1 NVLYLA
7 FIFSSRRRHTMS
19 KRDWSS
25 DVCSSDLVLHYWKD
39 ESSSQRETLTDAVH
53 YPVQCCP
60 HRAAESWKPS
70 CRRVPEDRHRLK
82 AAAWWQK
89 RIPANIMQSRWSR
102 CRFS

>member
-1 NVLYLA
+1 
-7 FIFSSRRRHTMS
+7 ME
-19 KRDWSS
+19 
-25 DVCSSDLVLHYWKD
+25 D

-82 AAAWWQK
+82 KPGAADAVGPFGLATASVRRATMALVGRVGGWADDG
-89 RIPANIMQSRWSR
+89 PLT
-102 CRFS
+102 